1 MHTQWVYYKMEDQ
14 VHGSYAEAL
23 FEAVLMTNETTMFPQ
38 SSCTPVKAEPFYW
51 VANATREARSQLL
64 CTYLLPPLPEHRL
77 VNAS

>member
-1 MHTQWVYYKMEDQ
+1 MEDQ

-64 CTYLLPPLPEHRL
+64 CTYSPRCLNTDLLTLPNNELQRTR
-77 VNAS
+77 V